1 MDEYGSNQ
9 QGYDDSMNS
18 SYDQGDQMNSMG
30 QEDYYTDDY
39 YADDYSSD
47 NSMRDFR
54 DG

>member
-1 MDEYGSNQ
+1 MDDYGSS
-9 QGYDDSMNS
+9 QGYDNSMNS
-18 SYDQGDQMNSMG
+18 SYDQGGQMNSMG

-39 YADDYSSD
+39 YTDDYSSD